1 MKNFPIAIF
10 ALTLGA
16 FSIGMTEFVIM
27 GLLPNV
33 ANDLHVS
40 ISASGQLITGY
51 ALGVAVGGP
60 ILTLSTGKMSRKRL
74 LILLMILF
82 VAGNAVAAVSTSYGL
97 LMAARILTSFAHG
110 TFFGVGAIMA
120 ARLVPKEKS
129 ASAISFM
136 FTGLTVANV
145 LGVPFGTFIGNQ
157 FGWRMSFLVIAVIG
171 LISLIGIISL
181 VPNQSKEE
189 VLDIRNEVSVLKK
202 PQVLVSFAMTIFGF
216 AGVFT
221 AFTYISPILL
231 QVTGFQENG
240 VTLILVLFGL
250 GVTIGNLVGG
260 KLADWKLMPSIIVSL
275 ILLMAV
281 LLLFTITSEFK
292 VPAVLTIF
300 VWGIISFIL
309 VPTLQYRTMNMA
321 HEAPTLAS
329 TLSHSAF
336 NIGNAGGA
344 ALGGL
349 AIEITYLQLVPL
361 FAAAV
366 TFIGLIITI
375 MSYQSDKR
383 TKRA

>member
-1 MKNFPIAIF
+1 MY
-10 ALTLGA
+10 
-16 FSIGMTEFVIM
+16 SVC
-27 GLLPNV
+27 
-33 ANDLHVS
+33 
-40 ISASGQLITGY
+40 
-51 ALGVAVGGP
+51 
-60 ILTLSTGKMSRKRL
+60 R
-74 LILLMILF
+74 
-82 VAGNAVAAVSTSYGL
+82 
-97 LMAARILTSFAHG
+97 
-110 TFFGVGAIMA
+110 
-120 ARLVPKEKS
+120 
-129 ASAISFM
+129 
-136 FTGLTVANV
+136 
-145 LGVPFGTFIGNQ
+145 FGTFIGNQ

-240 VTLILVLFGL
+240 MTLILVLFGL

-275 ILLMAV
+275 ILLIAV

-321 HEAPTLAS
+321 HEAPTLAVTELMS
-329 TLSHSAF
+329 IPLFIFFLKTELFKIIHSAI
-336 NIGNAGGA
+336 NIIYG
-344 ALGGL
+344 
-349 AIEITYLQLVPL
+349 
-361 FAAAV
+361 
-366 TFIGLIITI
+366 
-375 MSYQSDKR
+375 
-383 TKRA
+383 

>member
-1 MKNFPIAIF
+1 M
-10 ALTLGA
+10 
-16 FSIGMTEFVIM
+16 
-27 GLLPNV
+27 
-33 ANDLHVS
+33 
-40 ISASGQLITGY
+40 
-51 ALGVAVGGP
+51 
-60 ILTLSTGKMSRKRL
+60 
-74 LILLMILF
+74 
-82 VAGNAVAAVSTSYGL
+82 AGNAVAAVSTSYGP
-97 LMAARILTSFAHG
+97 LMAARILTSFTHG

-136 FTGLTVANV
+136 FTGLTVANI

-157 FGWRMSFLVIAVIG
+157 FDWRMSFLVIAVIG
-171 LISLIGIISL
+171 LISLISIISL

-240 VTLILVLFGL
+240 MTLILVLFGL

-275 ILLMAV
+275 ILLIAV

-321 HEAPTLAS
+321 HEAPTLAVTELMS
-329 TLSHSAF
+329 IPLFIFFLKTELFKIIHSAI
-336 NIGNAGGA
+336 NIING
-344 ALGGL
+344 
-349 AIEITYLQLVPL
+349 
-361 FAAAV
+361 
-366 TFIGLIITI
+366 
-375 MSYQSDKR
+375 
-383 TKRA
+383 